1 MQTLARQVS
10 RKVADPAAAV
20 SENDEGAHNKKEEEE
35 EEPAPI
41 IPVIIHNPRCSKSRA
56 FLTML
61 DQEGIQVHVRD
72 YESNPLSLSE
82 IETIDAR
89 LSSTTSE
96 NLVSICRDLEN
107 IVQHEDHDAHEVM
120 LATLALNPLERLERP
135 IVVFGEEAK
144 IGRPDPNDLIAWL
157 REKAV

>member
-1 MQTLARQVS
+1 
-10 RKVADPAAAV
+10 
-20 SENDEGAHNKKEEEE
+20 
-35 EEPAPI
+35 
-41 IPVIIHNPRCSKSRA
+41 
-56 FLTML
+56 ML